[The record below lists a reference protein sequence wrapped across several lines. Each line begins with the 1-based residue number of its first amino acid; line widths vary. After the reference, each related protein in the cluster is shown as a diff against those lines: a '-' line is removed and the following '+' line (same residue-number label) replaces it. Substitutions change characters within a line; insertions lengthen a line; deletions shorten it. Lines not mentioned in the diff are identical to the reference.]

1 MSCSQSHI
9 TRSDIPPN
17 GIAPPVTVSCVR
29 SLDGPIGHGTLFAT
43 IARLERLT
51 LIEPTTNDGDRR
63 AYRLTQLGLAAAGSV
78 AAIQGEAHA

>member
-1 MSCSQSHI
+1 MSRFMSECEGLRQAA
-9 TRSDIPPN
+9 RLPRR
-17 GIAPPVTVSCVR
+17 R
-29 SLDGPIGHGTLFAT
+29 SLADGPIGHGTLFAT

-51 LIEPTTNDGDRR
+51 LIEPTTNHGDRR